1 VRRRATMPT
10 TIRITPIASRF
21 SPDGSFVTPH
31 VRIAPAAIR
40 IRLTGMPI
48 APFVPDFAQV

>member
-1 VRRRATMPT
+1 VRTKLTIPT

-21 SPDGSFVTPH
+21 RPDGSFVTPQ
-31 VRIAPAAIR
+31 VRIAPAAMS

-48 APFVPDFAQV
+48 GPDVPVFGLG